1 MDLVHYDPPLP
12 ELPLLRGLALG
23 GGEEPA
29 PRFDWAACV
38 IRLAQAVAERERG
51 GHDADVPPRDA
62 AARAARGAPDGDLR
76 DAARARR
83 VQRRVL

>member
-12 ELPLLRGLALG
+12 ELPLLRGLSLA

-29 PRFDWAACV
+29 PRFDWAGYV

-51 GHDADVPPRDA
+51 QPIA
-62 AARAARGAPDGDLR
+62 
-76 DAARARR
+76 
-83 VQRRVL
+83 